1 MDTEIT
7 NSCNYHV
14 SQNAILL
21 GFWETFKNAKAIFSS
36 SQTLQ
41 NQAAGW
47 THPGLDPGVAWPN
60 GVFENL
66 EN

>member
-1 MDTEIT
+1 M
-7 NSCNYHV
+7 

-47 THPGLDPGVAWPN
+47 THPGLDPGAAWPN
-60 GVFENL
+60 VVFVNL